1 MTRKIELEMNRAIQT
16 NIDWQKDNT
25 SVHFDPET
33 GVSIVRLHGN
43 KIAEVTDTDMTIF
56 DGGYQS
62 KTTKARLNALCQ
74 EFCLTGEGVF
84 QKNYQWFVRTFVG
97 KINGQSVFKTV
108 EFDGSYTFAWYKT
121 MNKNNTKTR
130 EQIQEEY
137 IQWDLNQMTEEDLRD
152 FFIITQNS
160 ELNDLDD
167 TELVEDVKQYAP
179 HLIENITLSI
189 S

>member
-1 MTRKIELEMNRAIQT
+1 
-16 NIDWQKDNT
+16 
-25 SVHFDPET
+25 
-33 GVSIVRLHGN
+33 
-43 KIAEVTDTDMTIF
+43 
-56 DGGYQS
+56 
-62 KTTKARLNALCQ
+62 
-74 EFCLTGEGVF
+74 
-84 QKNYQWFVRTFVG
+84 
-97 KINGQSVFKTV
+97 
-108 EFDGSYTFAWYKT
+108 

-152 FFIITQNS
+152 FVIVTQNR

-189 S
+189 

>member
-1 MTRKIELEMNRAIQT
+1 
-16 NIDWQKDNT
+16 
-25 SVHFDPET
+25 
-33 GVSIVRLHGN
+33 
-43 KIAEVTDTDMTIF
+43 
-56 DGGYQS
+56 
-62 KTTKARLNALCQ
+62 
-74 EFCLTGEGVF
+74 
-84 QKNYQWFVRTFVG
+84 
-97 KINGQSVFKTV
+97 
-108 EFDGSYTFAWYKT
+108 

-152 FFIITQNS
+152 FFIVIQNR

-189 S
+189 WTTMNTTTSNIIDNIIDRDELQQNLIDRILDDMDLKTLMQLVADQLDHNYDSYTVDELITEVKEYYPDLLEDN